1 MSSSSRVR
9 LAAALDS
16 PLLVWPGSI
25 NASPTDMARMV
36 QFFVNEAKVDTT
48 QLVSKASLQR
58 METPATTTAAKAGM
72 RAGYGLNNYTDFHK
86 GFVYQSHNG
95 GVNGGLT
102 DLSYLPKYGVG
113 YVVMINA
120 GNGNALDQITDLI
133 RDYQTREF
141 TTPVVTGEPLTDT
154 QKEIE
159 GYYLSINPRQQ
170 KFYFLDR
177 LFNIDRIWI
186 SQDTVLRR
194 GFLGG
199 ETTRYVSAGG
209 AMFKSQENG
218 MTDMMMTTDPLDGEV
233 VHVGT
238 NVLKRRS
245 LLAVFAPVSIAFLWI
260 LFMVSAVIFG
270 IVWSLR
276 MVMGQ
281 IPRGVNLQV
290 RLWPMLATLC
300 VIGTV
305 ILFVVG
311 FGDIFNLL
319 GSPNAL
325 SLSIMILTIA
335 FALTSVWS
343 LATVVRYRKEK
354 ISGFVKWH
362 SAIGAGLHVL
372 VTIFLLYYGVIGLRI
387 WA

>member
-1 MSSSSRVR
+1 
-9 LAAALDS
+9 
-16 PLLVWPGSI
+16 
-25 NASPTDMARMV
+25 
-36 QFFVNEAKVDTT
+36 
-48 QLVSKASLQR
+48 
-58 METPATTTAAKAGM
+58 
-72 RAGYGLNNYTDFHK
+72 
-86 GFVYQSHNG
+86 
-95 GVNGGLT
+95 
-102 DLSYLPKYGVG
+102 
-113 YVVMINA
+113 
-120 GNGNALDQITDLI
+120 
-133 RDYQTREF
+133 
-141 TTPVVTGEPLTDT
+141 
-154 QKEIE
+154 
-159 GYYLSINPRQQ
+159 
-170 KFYFLDR
+170 
-177 LFNIDRIWI
+177 
-186 SQDTVLRR
+186 
-194 GFLGG
+194 
-199 ETTRYVSAGG
+199 
-209 AMFKSQENG
+209 
-218 MTDMMMTTDPLDGEV
+218 
-233 VHVGT
+233 
-238 NVLKRRS
+238 
-245 LLAVFAPVSIAFLWI
+245 
-260 LFMVSAVIFG
+260 
-270 IVWSLR
+270 

-372 VTIFLLYYGVIGLRI
+372 VTIFLLYYGVIGLQI